1 MTACSVGQIVVSDI
15 VVVLVRKK
23 RQITISR
30 LLAVFAPTLTISF
43 SYLLP
48 LWSDIPRLL

>member
-30 LLAVFAPTLTISF
+30 LLAVCPNTYNLVFIFVTSLE
-43 SYLLP
+43 
-48 LWSDIPRLL
+48 